1 MPEHTTFF
9 SYLIAL
15 FPALGKNMSAFGHSL
30 FGAPVTAHGAEP
42 LVSSLF
48 IMVLLVGLAFGVRKQ
63 LVNYDQSVVPE
74 ATLTMRTFFEVFVG
88 YWYDTMKD
96 MMGPRRAKRY
106 FPLIGSLACF
116 ILFSNALGLIPGFAP
131 PTSNWNITM
140 GCALVVFVMFNYY
153 GLKENGVHYLTHLF
167 GPYIGWWGIPINLL
181 LFVIEVVS
189 TLIRPLTLSIRL
201 MLNMAVDHLLVTLI
215 LGMVA
220 LLLPIPVMILGTLVV
235 IVQVMVFCLLTSI
248 YISLATEHE
257 EHAEHA
263 DPRAHGEA
271 HAPAAAH

>member
-9 SYLIAL
+9 SYLLAQ
-15 FPALGKNMSAFGHSL
+15 FPALAENMQVFGKSL
-30 FGAPVTAHGAEP
+30 FGQPVGLHGAEAI
-42 LVSSLF
+42 LASIV
-48 IMVLLVGLAFGVRKQ
+48 MMLLVLAIAIGIRGQV
-63 LVNYDQSVVPE
+63 VNYDQSVIPD
-74 ATLTMRTFFEVFVG
+74 AKLSWRTFFEVFVG

-96 MMGPRRAKRY
+96 MMGPKRAKRY
-106 FPLIGSLACF
+106 FPLVGSLACF
-116 ILFSNALGLIPGFAP
+116 ILFSNALGLVPGFAP
-131 PTSNWNITM
+131 PTSNWNITL
-140 GCALVVFVMFNYY
+140 GCALIVFLMFNYY

-201 MLNMAVDHLLVTLI
+201 MLNMAVDHLLVTLT

-220 LLLPIPVMILGTLVV
+220 LFLPVPVMVLSTLVV

-248 YISLATEHE
+248 YISLATEHDE
-257 EHAEHA
+257 SEA
-263 DPRAHGEA
+263 DAKGHGVGAA
-271 HAPAAAH
+271 HAAGAGF

>member
-9 SYLIAL
+9 SYLLAQ
-15 FPALGKNMSAFGHSL
+15 FPALAENMRVFGKSL
-30 FGAPVTAHGAEP
+30 FGEPVGMHGAEAILAS
-42 LVSSLF
+42 LV
-48 IMVLLVGLAFGVRKQ
+48 MMLLVLALAVGIRGQ
-63 LVNYDQSVVPE
+63 LVNYDKSVVPD
-74 ATLTMRTFFEVFVG
+74 AKLSWRTFFEVFVG

-96 MMGPRRAKRY
+96 MMGPKRAKRY
-106 FPLIGSLACF
+106 FPLVGSLACF

-131 PTSNWNITM
+131 PTSNWNITL
-140 GCALVVFVMFNYY
+140 GCALIVFLMFNYY

-201 MLNMAVDHLLVTLI
+201 MLNMAVDHLLVTLT

-220 LLLPIPVMILGTLVV
+220 LFLPVPVMVLSTLVV

-248 YISLATEHE
+248 YISLATEHDE
-257 EHAEHA
+257 SEA
-263 DPRAHGEA
+263 DAKGHGVGAA
-271 HAPAAAH
+271 HAAGAGF